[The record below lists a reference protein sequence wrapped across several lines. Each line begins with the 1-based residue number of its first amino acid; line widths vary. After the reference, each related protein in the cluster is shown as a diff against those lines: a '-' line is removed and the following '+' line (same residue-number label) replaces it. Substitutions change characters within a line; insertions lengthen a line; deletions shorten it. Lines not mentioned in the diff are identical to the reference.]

1 MKDEK
6 TQSID
11 EQNDFTEIKA
21 SLMGT
26 EKALIIKMND
36 DDVRDRT
43 AFENV
48 AHLFAFCKQTLDKY
62 IVVFNLL
69 KLAILEGKTVIMV
82 SDVT

>member
-11 EQNDFTEIKA
+11 EQNDFSEIKA
-21 SLMGT
+21 YLMGN

-36 DDVRDRT
+36 DDGRDRT
-43 AFENV
+43 AFEGV

-69 KLAILEGKTVIMV
+69 KLAILEGKTAIMV
-82 SDVT
+82 NDVT